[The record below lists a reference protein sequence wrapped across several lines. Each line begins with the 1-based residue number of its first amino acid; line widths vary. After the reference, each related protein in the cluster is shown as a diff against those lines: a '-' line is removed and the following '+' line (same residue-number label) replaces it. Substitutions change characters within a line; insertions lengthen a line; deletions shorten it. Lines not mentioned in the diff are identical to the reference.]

1 LLLAK
6 TFLDRLTGGK
16 SQDTLQSL
24 GINEGG
30 PKNIEGHSAAMEL
43 HDAIENGEEG
53 TRKAMD
59 WGGLNLS
66 FLEDR
71 KEELYFT
78 DAANEADK
86 RKNDNLGKYL
96 SNQLSKIP

>member
-1 LLLAK
+1 
-6 TFLDRLTGGK
+6 
-16 SQDTLQSL
+16 L

-43 HDAIENGEEG
+43 HDGIDNGEEG

-78 DAANEADK
+78 DAAEEADK
-86 RKNDNLGKYL
+86 RKNENLGKYF
-96 SNQLSKIP
+96 SNQLIKIP